1 MVAIAREAGIDTGM
15 AQGTAI
21 VPLMT
26 GHNVKALRLSHF
38 NAAGFDLLI
47 NFCLKKLF
55 MEVF

>member
-1 MVAIAREAGIDTGM
+1 M

-26 GHNVKALRLSHF
+26 GHSVKALRLSHF